1 MPRKIAI
8 LERMNA
14 LEFGKKERKDSFPK
28 RVFFPL
34 ITEIITCNSHQSQLR
49 ETIFLATIS
58 ENIYHFGEIYSS
70 SLRSP
75 PATNKILI
83 SRHHS
88 ADKSKL
94 NFQIFLPVGQSV
106 FQRFTVRTH
115 KGILRKFQR
124 SFRRFG
130 SIEITG

>member
-1 MPRKIAI
+1 
-8 LERMNA
+8 MNA

-70 SLRSP
+70 SRDRLQPR
-75 PATNKILI
+75 I
-83 SRHHS
+83 
-88 ADKSKL
+88 
-94 NFQIFLPVGQSV
+94 
-106 FQRFTVRTH
+106 
-115 KGILRKFQR
+115 KF
-124 SFRRFG
+124 
-130 SIEITG
+130 